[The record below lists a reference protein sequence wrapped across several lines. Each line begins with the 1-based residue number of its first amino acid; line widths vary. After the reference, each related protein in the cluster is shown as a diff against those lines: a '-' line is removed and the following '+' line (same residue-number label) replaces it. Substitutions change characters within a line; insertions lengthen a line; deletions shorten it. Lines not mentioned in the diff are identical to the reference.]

1 MIYVKNKWMLE
12 KVVRGAMK
20 NDYKTDLLKNV
31 AVCAKKRRTLQT
43 HITTEFIIKQITIE
57 LNLKNSEFAGH
68 LLQKSH

>member
-1 MIYVKNKWMLE
+1 MIYEKNKWMLE

-31 AVCAKKRRTLQT
+31 AVCTKIRGKN

-57 LNLKNSEFAGH
+57 LNLKNSE
-68 LLQKSH
+68 